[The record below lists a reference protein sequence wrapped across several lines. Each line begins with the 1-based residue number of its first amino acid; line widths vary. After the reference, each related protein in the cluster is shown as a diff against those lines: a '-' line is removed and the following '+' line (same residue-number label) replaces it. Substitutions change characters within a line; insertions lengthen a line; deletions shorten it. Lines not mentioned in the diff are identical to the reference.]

1 MTAWLTPDEVGRLT
15 DTAPRSYAAQANKGK
30 SPWRKG
36 PMLHTANALRLTQSF
51 NAAKDRADDS
61 PSPRVGRSLTG

>member
-1 MTAWLTPDEVGRLT
+1 MTGLPFGPSHPYRQTPEMARN
-15 DTAPRSYAAQANKGK
+15 AAQANKGK

-51 NAAKDRADDS
+51 NAAKDRADNS
-61 PSPRVGRSLTG
+61 PSFGAGRSLPG

>member
-1 MTAWLTPDEVGRLT
+1 MTGLPFGPSHPYRQTPEMARN
-15 DTAPRSYAAQANKGK
+15 AAQANKGK

-51 NAAKDRADDS
+51 NAAKDRAENS
-61 PSPRVGRSLTG
+61 PSFGVGRSLTG